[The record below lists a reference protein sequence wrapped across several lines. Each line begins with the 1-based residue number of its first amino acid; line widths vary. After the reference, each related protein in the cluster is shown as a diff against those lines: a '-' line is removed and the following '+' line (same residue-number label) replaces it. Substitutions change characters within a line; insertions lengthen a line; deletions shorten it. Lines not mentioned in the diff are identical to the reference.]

1 MHRATQHS
9 RSIGWHVKILIAVLA
24 VACLIVG
31 LIGLV
36 LPVIPGLVFLFA
48 AILLLSRI
56 SPGLARW
63 VKRKPEMNRLRVRFD
78 AMGRLGWGERGRL
91 AFWMVLGGVAR
102 GTAVAGSL
110 IARTA
115 RSVRL
120 KSSRRRATTG

>member
-56 SPGLARW
+56 SPRLARW
-63 VKRKPEMNRLRVRFD
+63 VKRKPNTKAVQE
-78 AMGRLGWGERGRL
+78 
-91 AFWMVLGGVAR
+91 
-102 GTAVAGSL
+102 GTGAE
-110 IARTA
+110 
-115 RSVRL
+115 
-120 KSSRRRATTG
+120 

>member
-56 SPGLARW
+56 SPRLARW
-63 VKRKPEMNRLRVRFD
+63 VKRKPEMNRLRIRFD
-78 AMGRLGWGERGRL
+78 AMGQLRWTERLRL
-91 AFWMVLGGVAR
+91 SFWMVLGGIVR
-102 GTAVAGSL
+102 GTAVTGSL
-110 IARTA
+110 ISRTA

-120 KSSRRRATTG
+120 RSSRREATSR